1 MGLARAACWKC
12 LWIKGMGYCL
22 YKRSRCNQLT
32 CRGGVKEL
40 IPKVGIKRFQLVVSI
55 ASGVLAFIVLLKGII
70 VPPQHPL
77 IALLSSIGLAVLLY
91 YTQVL
96 VYGVSAVVYLILSLA
111 LKVRKSGETGG
122 YSGPEYYMIDEDE
135 ELVSWD
141 MSNTGE
147 SYGVIQSIKSLAA
160 QISGKPPYV
169 ALLVV
174 SPRGS
179 VIYTENDDL
188 FDEYISESVL
198 EQEEENFERSHLK
211 PNGKM
216 VRGIKVVRESKDSK
230 DGLLVIMDKET
241 YDRLSKLIME
251 SGDTMVIDTL
261 EDLEALYS
269 LVKELVKTY
278 SESDL
283 SKPLA
288 AYSTVKVIRKLEK
301 KGAIEINPS
310 LKQKLPLEDKNTV
323 ILVNRQIQ
331 EEERL
336 KTDRRSR

>member
-1 MGLARAACWKC
+1 MPVLVALLKFLLNKSGWS
-12 LWIKGMGYCL
+12 YCL
-22 YKRSRCNQLT
+22 YKRPECIQLT

-40 IPKVGIKRFQLVVSI
+40 IPKVGMKRFQLAVSI
-55 ASGVLAFIVLLKGII
+55 ATGILAFIVLIEGII
-70 VPPQHPL
+70 VPPQNPI

-96 VYGVSAVVYLILSLA
+96 VYGVSALVYLILSIV
-111 LKVRKSGETGG
+111 LKVKRTGEAST
-122 YSGPEYYMIDEDE
+122 YNGPEYYMIDDDED
-135 ELVSWD
+135 LISWD
-141 MSNTGE
+141 MSSTGE
-147 SYGVIQSIKSLAA
+147 SYGVIQGIKSLAT

-198 EQEEENFERSHLK
+198 EQEEENFERNHLK

-216 VRGIKVVRESKDSK
+216 IKGIKVVRESKESK

-241 YDRLSKLIME
+241 FDRLSRLIME
-251 SGDTMVIDTL
+251 SGDTIVIDSL

-278 SESDL
+278 SESEL

-310 LKQKLPLEDKNTV
+310 IRHKLPLEDKNTV
-323 ILVNRQIQ
+323 ILVNKQIQ

-336 KTDRRSR
+336 KTDGRSR